1 MEYLTSADCAKKWNV
16 SERTVRNYCA
26 SGRIEGAVLKGKT

>member
-1 MEYLTSADCAKKWNV
+1 MSYLSVADIAKRWNM

-26 SGRIEGAVLKGKT
+26 NDKIPGAFLKGKT